1 MVPVWLT
8 DTVTSN
14 LDRALHYTMLWGLEA
29 IELRTVGTPSDRVPH
44 VNEEKLRRRLLEQ
57 EVAVAAVVPGLFEG
71 PASQRLAWMNE
82 VAALPE
88 TLRFC
93 KRIGCTTVIASSFA
107 AEEGADADAT
117 RKLAADALR
126 RAGDAAA
133 RHGIQ
138 LAVLNDGDGAH
149 PTAAALADLL
159 AAADHPAVGAA
170 WHPAAALRAG
180 EAAEA
185 GAAALGDRVV
195 YVRATD
201 ARRGASGWLPLGEGD
216 VGWPAVLQAL
226 SDRGYAGAVSLEVH
240 AEPKPKQGLREATRL
255 IQWLRQA

>member
-1 MVPVWLT
+1 MLPAWLT
-8 DTVTSN
+8 DTVTPN

-57 EVAVAAVVPGLFEG
+57 EMTVVAVVPGLFEG

-93 KRIGCTTVIASSFA
+93 ERIGCTTVIVSAFA
-107 AEEGADADAT
+107 AEEDADET
-117 RKLAADALR
+117 RVLAADALH

-138 LAVLNDGDGAH
+138 LAVLNDVDGAY

-180 EAAEA
+180 EAAET
-185 GAAALGDRVV
+185 GAAVLGDRVV
-195 YVRATD
+195 YVRAAD
-201 ARRGASGWLPLGEGD
+201 AQRGASGWQPLGEGD
-216 VGWPAVLQAL
+216 VGWPVVLKAL
-226 SDRGYAGAVSLEVH
+226 SERGYDGAVSLEVH

-255 IQWLRQA
+255 IQWLRQAR